1 MVGPDVVDQLE
12 RFIAAEGLW
21 RPDDLGALVA
31 RLAGEPDEV
40 CRALAADLSPLLAR
54 TLRGPVPVRLAA
66 DIEAVVYPR
75 LWKLMEAVGDG
86 LPEAEQRTRL
96 AVLGGRLAPLVS
108 DDRP

>member
-31 RLAGEPDEV
+31 SLAGEPDEV
-40 CRALAADLSPLLAR
+40 CRALAADLSALLAR
-54 TLRGPVPVRLAA
+54 TLRGPVPIRLAA

-108 DDRP
+108 DERP

>member
-1 MVGPDVVDQLE
+1 MGPDVVDELE

-21 RPDDLGALVA
+21 RPDDLSALVE
-31 RLAGEPDEV
+31 RLDGEPDELS
-40 CRALAADLSPLLAR
+40 RELAADLASVLTR

-75 LWKLMEAVGDG
+75 LWKVMEAVRDG

-96 AVLGGRLAPLVS
+96 AVLGGRLAPLVAEHGA
-108 DDRP
+108 